1 MRQARWTWFSLFVT
15 LSAGCVAHMD
25 SSASSNAE
33 ADGGTDAVA
42 PQQPGKSDDDD
53 AGAPAAPVRDAGP
66 DARRDASK
74 PMPADDDDAGRPVVS
89 MPMAGS
95 ISLPPDAGMAC
106 DFRGLVQMKCA
117 GSACHG
123 APASGTGLDLTSPM
137 LAMRVEGRK
146 GPSAC
151 GNTLLIDKAN
161 PKRSALYLK
170 VTSTEC
176 GSRMPLGGTLT
187 AAEQACFL
195 SWIDGL

>member
-1 MRQARWTWFSLFVT
+1 MRQARWTWISLLAVW
-15 LSAGCVAHMD
+15 SVGCVAHID

-33 ADGGTDAVA
+33 PDGGSDAA
-42 PQQPGKSDDDD
+42 LPKKPAKNDDED
-53 AGAPAAPVRDAGP
+53 AGAPVVAE
-66 DARRDASK
+66 RDASK
-74 PMPADDDDAGRPVVS
+74 PKPVEVDDEDAGRPVVS
-89 MPMAGS
+89 MPKAGS
-95 ISLPPDAGMAC
+95 PSAPPPDAGMDAGMAC
-106 DFRGLVQMKCA
+106 DFRGLVQMKCG

-161 PKRSALYLK
+161 PKRSAIYLK
-170 VTSTEC
+170 VTGTEC
-176 GSRMPLGGTLT
+176 GSRMPLGGQLT
-187 AAEQACFL
+187 PAEQACVL

>member
-1 MRQARWTWFSLFVT
+1 
-15 LSAGCVAHMD
+15 MD
-25 SSASSNAE
+25 SSAASNAE
-33 ADGGTDAVA
+33 ADGGADAAA
-42 PQQPGKSDDDD
+42 PQKPATSDDDD
-53 AGAPAAPVRDAGP
+53 AGAPAVAVRDAGS
-66 DARRDASK
+66 DAGRDASK
-74 PMPADDDDAGRPVVS
+74 PMPVDDDDAGRPVVA

-95 ISLPPDAGMAC
+95 MSPPPPPDAGMAC

-151 GNTLLIDKAN
+151 ANTLLIDKAN
-161 PKRSALYLK
+161 PKRSAIYLK
-170 VTSTEC
+170 VTGTEC
-176 GSRMPLGGTLT
+176 GSRMPLGGTLS